1 MRLLRPLERIG
12 PDDIAVALMG
22 ALRAAYRFFGFAR
35 SALAMRPPEPQAMR
49 QPADVMHAAM
59 ALRVHAPAPAFGQQ
73 HAQQQRCADEQCN
86 AGKDKFDHGAQ
97 R

>member
-49 QPADVMHAAM
+49 QQPLVGIVKGDASFVTRGLNSKHAHKGSSG
-59 ALRVHAPAPAFGQQ
+59 VKQDGWQYI
-73 HAQQQRCADEQCN
+73 C
-86 AGKDKFDHGAQ
+86 
-97 R
+97 